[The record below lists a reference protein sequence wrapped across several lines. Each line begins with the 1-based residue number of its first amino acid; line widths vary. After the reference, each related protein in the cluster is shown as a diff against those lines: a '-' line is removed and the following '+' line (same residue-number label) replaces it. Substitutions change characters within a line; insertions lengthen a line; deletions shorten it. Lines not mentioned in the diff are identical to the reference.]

1 MPTSNPEPDYD
12 AFSDEELQ
20 ESLVQARHGLAL
32 NERSRAVKQQ
42 LAEDW
47 ERYRALACEDAET
60 GASPVSLL
68 KLEAMAAIAA
78 LADFHCH
85 MSHELLDRGLETESH
100 GWAVDEGFLNAAFT
114 ILTHVNTEDL

>member
-1 MPTSNPEPDYD
+1 MRNSNPEPDYD
-12 AFSDEELQ
+12 PLSDEELQ
-20 ESLVQARHGLAL
+20 ESLVNARHGLAL
-32 NERSRAVKQQ
+32 NERSRAMKQQ
-42 LAEDW
+42 LSEDW
-47 ERYRALACEDAET
+47 ERYRALACEGAET

-78 LADFHCH
+78 LADFHCS
-85 MSHELLDRGLETESH
+85 MSHQLLDGGLELESH